1 MGLKV
6 KGIGGKRSE
15 RELWRILLLYP
26 IVKVG
31 TQFIGSFILRIF
43 VSQMTGKKTSELL
56 QVLSSAVVHG
66 GEIVIV
72 TPKTIKV
79 PISSLN
85 NHFLITQICFTLSGK
100 PVSLARKL

>member
-1 MGLKV
+1 
-6 KGIGGKRSE
+6 
-15 RELWRILLLYP
+15 
-26 IVKVG
+26 
-31 TQFIGSFILRIF
+31 
-43 VSQMTGKKTSELL
+43 MTGKKTSELL

-85 NHFLITQICFTLSGK
+85 NHFLSHK
-100 PVSLARKL
+100 YVSRCQVSQFHWLESSEKASIKLACEPYFKTIL